1 MIKFFPIAFR
11 GVFRNTRRT
20 ALTLLGIS
28 AGVVALVLAGG
39 FFAYNFQGLRETSI
53 RNGLGHIQ
61 IFTGRYLDEGEER
74 PLANGIADY
83 RELQTW
89 LEAQPNV
96 KATTGQVD
104 FVGLISNGEK
114 SEAFLG
120 SGVDPDREAA
130 MGFVLN
136 LKQGEPLSSGDDG
149 VLLATGLAKALRAQV
164 GDVLTLMAT
173 TADGALNGI
182 DVKVAGIF
190 STGVKEFDA
199 RALRVRLATAQ
210 RLLATDRVTKVIV
223 TLEASKDTQPVK
235 AALEASRLGP
245 ASPLRMRTWRDLA
258 TFYRQTVQL
267 FSAIFVFLG
276 LIITVL
282 VLLSTSNTMMMS
294 AFERVKEIGTLMAF
308 GTRRR
313 QVLGIFVL
321 EGLVIG
327 VLGAGLGLAAGYGLI
342 RLINVSGIMMPPPP
356 TFDRGFPLRVHFVPE
371 LFVGVF
377 VVTVVVLVCAAIL
390 PAWRGAR
397 LRIVDALGHI

>member
-1 MIKFFPIAFR
+1 MTKFLQIAFR

-20 ALTLLGIS
+20 ALTLLVIS
-28 AGVVALVLAGG
+28 SGVVALVLAGG
-39 FFAYNFQGLRETSI
+39 FIAYNFEGLRETSI
-53 RNGLGHIQ
+53 KNGLGHLQ
-61 IFTGRYLDEGEER
+61 VFTARFLDEGEER
-74 PLANGIADY
+74 PLHNGIAEY
-83 RELQTW
+83 RELQSW
-89 LEAQPNV
+89 LENQPHV

-130 MGFVLN
+130 MGFSLS
-136 LKQGEPLSSGDDG
+136 LKQGEPLSASDDG
-149 VLLATGLAKALRAQV
+149 VLLATGLAKALRV
-164 GDVLTLMAT
+164 ELGDVLTLMAT
-173 TADGALNGI
+173 TADGALNGV

-210 RLLATDRVTKVIV
+210 RLLNTDRVTKVIV
-223 TLEASKDTQPVK
+223 R
-235 AALEASRLGP
+235 LEASRYTEPVRTALEAGKVG
-245 ASPLRMRTWRDLA
+245 ASSGLRMRTWRDLA

-267 FSAIFVFLG
+267 FSAIFFFLG
-276 LIITVL
+276 LIITIL

-294 AFERVKEIGTLMAF
+294 VFERVKEIGTLMAF

-313 QVLGIFVL
+313 QVLSIFVL

-327 VLGAGLGLAAGYGLI
+327 VLGAAFGLGASYGLI
-342 RLINVSGIMMPPPP
+342 RLINGAGIMMPPPP
-356 TFDRGFPLRVHFVPE
+356 SFDRGFPLRVHFVPE
-371 LFVGVF
+371 LFAGVF
-377 VVTVVVLVCAAIL
+377 VMTVLVLVCAAVF

-397 LRIVDALGHI
+397 LRIVDALGHA

>member
-1 MIKFFPIAFR
+1 MIHFFQIACR

-20 ALTLLGIS
+20 ALTLLVIS
-28 AGVVALVLAGG
+28 CGVIALVLAGG
-39 FFAYNFQGLRETSI
+39 FFAYNFDGLRETSI
-53 RNGLGHIQ
+53 KNGLGHLQ
-61 IFTGRYLDEGEER
+61 VFTARYLDEGEER
-74 PLANGIADY
+74 PLASGIADY

-89 LEAQPNV
+89 LEAQPHV

-130 MGFVLN
+130 MGFALS
-136 LKQGEPLSSGDDG
+136 LKQGEPLSAGEDR
-149 VLLATGLAKALRAQV
+149 VLLATGLAKALRV
-164 GDVLTLMAT
+164 ELGDVLTLMST
-173 TADGALNGI
+173 TSEGALNGL
-182 DVKVAGIF
+182 DVKVGGIF

-199 RALRVRLATAQ
+199 RALRVRLSTAQ

-223 TLEASKDTQPVK
+223 KLDASRQTEPVRD
-235 AALEASRLGP
+235 ALVAGRLGP
-245 ASPLRMRTWRDLA
+245 GSGMRLRTWRDLA
-258 TFYRQTVQL
+258 TFYKQTVQL
-267 FSAIFVFLG
+267 FSAIFFFLG
-276 LIITVL
+276 LIISVL
-282 VLLSTSNTMMMS
+282 VVLSTSNTMMMS
-294 AFERVKEIGTLMAF
+294 VFERVKEIGTLMAF

-327 VLGAGLGLAAGYGLI
+327 VMGGAFGLATSYALI
-342 RLINVSGIMMPPPP
+342 RLINGSGIMMPPPP
-356 TFDRGFPLRVHFVPE
+356 SFDRGFPLHVNFVPD
-371 LFVGVF
+371 LFIGVF
-377 VVTVVVLVCAAIL
+377 VSTVLVLVCAAVV